1 MSTEINS
8 INYLFNPDKLTQD
21 LCEQIARLL
30 DGNGISRAD
39 ITAKA
44 QQQFDVTITSN
55 FTWAVEVSLKSRTV
69 ADKYKKNTKLHKS
82 PNDAQLMAKKQGQHI
97 LRNSLGKIELVNN
110 INEDPAHFFKH
121 STVKLNG
128 GPAHAFITHC
138 SQKCDHGTQV
148 CPRCHGK
155 GTHKAVTKK
164 ENFLGTSGNFAVKN
178 ACPQCKGRGKID
190 CPTCIG
196 SGVQTHLYQ
205 VHVDASRKVNDV
217 IDADPGVKQTI
228 EKFLSNTSHET
239 LLKSYLT
246 PTVTELKDIDEKNC
260 VVTYR
265 SKPRAT
271 VLTLEINNQTYDI
284 TGFGKNGYCIDKP
297 KILDDV
303 LPVAIEKIFGI
314 STAFNSTSKCMK
326 LKAMPLLKY
335 LLEHDYNS
343 TAEEQASLLLHKQS
357 DGLLS
362 QDIAL
367 SIIKRLADIKK
378 HLTPRYSLSAWLPI
392 VVVGLLSAFYFGV
405 TENNVNNL
413 LVISCLHIAAVLSAG
428 IFGSRLIT
436 QQRRKK
442 LEQKS
447 NVSTLEKLPAAVSAV
462 IILTVILMPQLLS
475 SNQRWSVYYSM
486 QQNFHQFVPAASSGE
501 HDISNQSSMREAQKY
516 LVMLGYN
523 NVTESGDY
531 DLQTDIAMKDFQMKH
546 GIKGDTF
553 LDSTT
558 MKWLTYYAVARQSYT
573 DK

>member
-30 DGNGISRAD
+30 DGNGISRSD
-39 ITAKA
+39 ITAKT

-164 ENFLGTSGNFAVKN
+164 ENFLGTTGNFAVKN

-190 CPTCIG
+190 CPTCVG

-205 VHVDASRKVNDV
+205 VHVDASRKVS
-217 IDADPGVKQTI
+217 DAVDTDASVKKTI
-228 EKFLSNTSHET
+228 ENFLANTPHET

-260 VVTYR
+260 VVSYQ
-265 SKPRAT
+265 SKTRAT
-271 VLTLEINNQTYDI
+271 VLTLEIDNKTYVI
-284 TGFGKNGYCIDKP
+284 TGFGKNGDCIDKP
-297 KILDDV
+297 RILDDV
-303 LPVAIEKIFGI
+303 LPAAIEKVFGI

-326 LKAMPLLKY
+326 LKAMPLLQY
-335 LLEHDYNS
+335 LLEHNYNDQ
-343 TAEEQASLLLHKQS
+343 AEEQAALLLHKQS
-357 DGLLS
+357 DGLLG

-367 SIIKRLADIKK
+367 SIVQRLTDIKK
-378 HLTPRYSLSAWLPI
+378 HLTPRYSLSAWSPI
-392 VVVGLLSAFYFGV
+392 VILGILSALYFGI
-405 TENNVNNL
+405 TENNLSNVL
-413 LVISCLHIAAVLSAG
+413 IIAGLHIVAIGGLG
-428 IFGSRLIT
+428 IFASKFIT

-442 LEQKS
+442 LAQKT
-447 NVSTLEKLPAAVSAV
+447 NVSTLEKLPAVISALV
-462 IILTVILMPQLLS
+462 IIAAIFIPRLFPAE
-475 SNQRWSVYYSM
+475 QRWSGYYSI
-486 QQNFHQFVPAASSGE
+486 QKIYHQLLPITSSGSQ
-501 HDISNQSSMREAQKY
+501 DISNPNTVRVAQKY
-516 LVMLGYN
+516 LILLGYN
-523 NVTESGDY
+523 NVTESGEY
-531 DLQTDIAMKDFQMKH
+531 DVQTDISIKDFQIQH
-546 GIKGDTF
+546 GITGANY
-553 LDSTT
+553 LDQTT
-558 MKWLTYYAVARQSYT
+558 MKWLSYYGITRQSYI
-573 DK
+573 D

>member
-21 LCEQIARLL
+21 LCEQIARQL
-30 DGNGISRAD
+30 DGNGISLSD

-121 STVKLNG
+121 S
-128 GPAHAFITHC
+128 
-138 SQKCDHGTQV
+138 
-148 CPRCHGK
+148 K

-164 ENFLGTSGNFAVKN
+164 ENFLGTSANFAVKN

-190 CPTCIG
+190 CPTCVG

-217 IDADPGVKQTI
+217 VDTDPSVKQTI
-228 EKFLSNTSHET
+228 ENFIANTPHET

-246 PTVTELKDIDEKNC
+246 PAVTELKDIDEKNC
-260 VVTYR
+260 GVTYQ
-265 SKPRAT
+265 SKTRT
-271 VLTLEINNQTYDI
+271 TLLTLEINNKTYDI
-284 TGFGKNGYCIDKP
+284 TSFGKNGYCIDKP
-297 KILDDV
+297 KILDDI
-303 LPVAIEKIFGI
+303 LPAAIENVFGI
-314 STAFNSTSKCMK
+314 STAINSTRKCLK
-326 LKAMPLLKY
+326 LKTMPLLKY
-335 LLEHDYNS
+335 LLEHEYNS
-343 TAEEQASLLLHKQS
+343 AAEEQASMLLHKQS

-362 QDIAL
+362 QNIAL
-367 SIIKRLADIKK
+367 SIVQQLTDIKK

-392 VVVGLLSAFYFGV
+392 VVIGMLSALYFGV
-405 TENNVNNL
+405 TENSVNNL
-413 LVISCLHIAAVLSAG
+413 LVIGGLHIAAVLGIG
-428 IFGSRLIT
+428 IFSSRLIT

-442 LEQKS
+442 LAQKS
-447 NVSTLEKLPAAVSAV
+447 NISTLEKLPATFSAF
-462 IILTVILMPQLLS
+462 IILMAILMPQLLS
-475 SNQRWSVYYSM
+475 SDQRWSIYYSI
-486 QQNFHQFVPAASSGE
+486 QKNLHQLVPVASSNN
-501 HDISNQSSMREAQKY
+501 HDISNPSTMRLAQKY
-516 LVMLGYN
+516 LVILGYDK
-523 NVTESGDY
+523 VKESGEY
-531 DLQTDIAMKDFQMKH
+531 DVQTDIAMKDFQMKH
-546 GIKGDTF
+546 GIKGDTY
-553 LDSTT
+553 LDSIT

>member
-1 MSTEINS
+1 MSTEINA
-8 INYLFNPDKLTQD
+8 INYLFNPDKITQD
-21 LCEQIARLL
+21 LCEQIARQL

-97 LRNSLGKIELVNN
+97 LRNSLGKIELVKN

-155 GTHKAVTKK
+155 GTHKAITKK
-164 ENFLGTSGNFAVKN
+164 ENFLGTSGNFAAKN

-190 CPTCIG
+190 CPTCVG

-205 VHVDASRKVNDV
+205 VHVDAGRKVNDV
-217 IDADPGVKQTI
+217 VNTDSSVKQTI
-228 EKFLSNTSHET
+228 EKFLTNTSHEI

-246 PTVTELKDIDEKNC
+246 PAVTELKDIDEKNC
-260 VVTYR
+260 VVTYQ
-265 SKPRAT
+265 SKTRAI
-271 VLTLEINNQTYDI
+271 VLTLEINNKSYEI

-303 LPVAIEKIFGI
+303 LPETIEKIFGI
-314 STAFNSTSKCMK
+314 STAFNSTRKCLK
-326 LKAMPLLKY
+326 LKAMPLLQY
-335 LLEHDYNS
+335 LLEHEYDS
-343 TAEEQASLLLHKQS
+343 VAEEQASTLLYKQS

-362 QDIAL
+362 QDTAHGIVQ
-367 SIIKRLADIKK
+367 RLADIKK
-378 HLTPRYSLSAWLPI
+378 HLTPRYSLSAWLP
-392 VVVGLLSAFYFGV
+392 VVMIGILSAFYFGV
-405 TENNVNNL
+405 SENNTNNL
-413 LVISCLHIAAVLSAG
+413 LIIAVLHLLAVLCSG
-428 IFGSRLIT
+428 IFSSRFIT
-436 QQRRKK
+436 QQRRKR
-442 LEQKS
+442 LAQKS
-447 NVSTLEKLPAAVSAV
+447 NLSTLEKLPATISAL
-462 IILTVILMPQLLS
+462 IILAAIFIPQLLS
-475 SNQRWSVYYSM
+475 SEQRWSTYYSI
-486 QQNFHQFVPAASSGE
+486 QQSFHQLVPASSSGN
-501 HDISNQSSMREAQKY
+501 HDISNPSTMREAQKY

-523 NVTESGDY
+523 KVTESGDY

-546 GIKGDTF
+546 GIKASRY

-558 MKWLTYYAVARQSYT
+558 MKWLAYYAVARQSFT
-573 DK
+573 HE